1 MDTPL
6 YKEINNLIKNNNM
19 EICNLIKKNQMELC
33 NLIKKN
39 QMEICRV
46 QNLLI
51 LLLEHGANIN
61 QQTESGLTFN
71 SQENFQELS
80 EDENSTTGSSESNTN
95 AKLRDKSN
103 CVCIFLNRKG
113 NFSQGKNRKIMC
125 VFCGK
130 HLNTKNDK
138 FMHTMSEFWSDKTLP
153 KVEYH
158 KMWNSLTF
166 KEKQKKVEE
175 FVKNHPDIHAHTT
188 VATKKML
195 GTFSCC
201 GKKKGGDKKKN
212 KYYQNEYKMILD
224 KFEELRKKGFM
235 DEAIIKNY
243 LGLKKYKNLH
253 KCHAESCRK
262 RKRLKE
268 INEENKKRNIYFD
281 C

>member
-1 MDTPL
+1 MDTRL
-6 YKEINNLIKNNNM
+6 LNLKEIYNLIKNNHEEM
-19 EICNLIKKNQMELC
+19 CNLIKNNHKEMC
-33 NLIKKN
+33 KMLI
-39 QMEICRV
+39 
-46 QNLLI
+46 
-51 LLLEHGANIN
+51 EHCTNVI
-61 QQTESGLTFN
+61 QQTNGELTSN
-71 SQENFQELS
+71 IQAIDQELS
-80 EDENSTTGSSESNTN
+80 GDEESTNDATGSNT
-95 AKLRDKSN
+95 KTMLRDGNK
-103 CVCIFLNRKG
+103 CECIILNGQG
-113 NFSQGKNRKIMC
+113 NFAQGKNRKIMC

-130 HLNTKNDK
+130 HLNPKVDQI
-138 FMHTMSEFWSDKTLP
+138 MHTMSEFWSDKTLT
-153 KVEYH
+153 KVQYH
-158 KMWNSLTF
+158 KEWNLLTF
-166 KEKQKKVEE
+166 EEKQKKVEE

-243 LGLKKYKNLH
+243 LGLEKYKNLH

-268 INEENKKRNIYFD
+268 INEENKKRKIYFD